1 MKFDKKYVHF
11 VWDDILIGKKVFFAD
26 GIENLK
32 MIVENENNIAFNNYG
47 PVKLNDLESSNHPFI
62 DDSTGYEWTFV
73 YYDPSYVKVD
83 KGSVVTERDLAKWLA
98 RGKGEWTKS
107 SSFDSSTSFK
117 YLKEYGNYPIDGRIL
132 IRRWDD
138 EEWVKPSKEY
148 MEL

>member
-1 MKFDKKYVHF
+1 MMEATLKFDKKYVYF
-11 VWDDILIGKKVFFAD
+11 AWDDILIDKKVFFAD

-32 MIVENENNIAFNNYG
+32 LVVEAENNYG
-47 PVKLNDLESSNHPFI
+47 PVKLNDLESNYPFL

-83 KGSVVTERDLAKWLA
+83 KENIVTERDLAKWLA
-98 RGKGEWTKS
+98 RGKGEWTKLS
-107 SSFDSSTSFK
+107 SVDSSTSFK